1 MSKEFYPP
9 AHARSEFH
17 CPHCGVY
24 AHQLWSHIEGV
35 GDRHSNHNPFAGEYT
50 HLSNLHET
58 DSFKGLMGEEYTIS
72 YCEHCGEIALWNNA
86 QIIFPKTELTDD
98 PNDDLS
104 DEIKLLYNE
113 ARAVVN
119 DSPRAA
125 AALIRLALQ
134 LLCKDLG
141 GKGKNINEDIK
152 TLVARGLDS
161 RVQKAMDTLRVVG
174 NNGAHPGE
182 INLNENREKVIK
194 MFDIINF
201 IAQKMITEPSE
212 LDRFFDDLPEGVK
225 RAIDSRDKKV
235 VTAGDVKK

>member
-1 MSKEFYPP
+1 
-9 AHARSEFH
+9 
-17 CPHCGVY
+17 
-24 AHQLWSHIEGV
+24 
-35 GDRHSNHNPFAGEYT
+35 
-50 HLSNLHET
+50 
-58 DSFKGLMGEEYTIS
+58 MGEEYTIS